1 MKAVRLLTVAALVA
15 ASLAPAAAASGRKP
29 GSALVYPI
37 QITDPAGFFTIVSV
51 TNTNLAPETP
61 TTNGG
66 GTNVHFEYVNVTYPA
81 VLPAPNPLIPET
93 CAIHNVVTY
102 LTPADTLA
110 VLTACHNPFFNRG
123 YLVISAENPDLFDT
137 AWKHDYLIGSEFVA
151 NPAGGAYYLN
161 AIPFN
166 ADPARADHAAT
177 DADGD
182 KQLDF
187 NTTEYEQV
195 PDTLYAD
202 SVIAEL
208 YPALTLINLT
218 GGVSARNSV
227 HLDVWND
234 NEVQTSV
241 DFVMGCWF
249 EQNLVALSL
258 WFHPAWLALNTTG
271 DDPTELDLN
280 CNGLEDASTLW
291 FRIDSTRVAT
301 SGGTTISNDG
311 ALLGAITGGGPP
323 PSAGIFHTLSSGK
336 LLWESVATQDNGVF
350 LDP

>member
-1 MKAVRLLTVAALVA
+1 MKAVRILSLAALVA
-15 ASLAPAAAASGRKP
+15 ASLAPNVLANGRKP

-37 QITDPAGFFTIVSV
+37 QISDPTGFFTIVHV
-51 TNTNLAPETP
+51 TNTNTAPETP

-66 GTNVHFEYVNVTYPA
+66 GTNVHFEYVNTVWDPQF
-81 VLPAPNPLIPET
+81 PLIPAS
-93 CAIHNVVTY
+93 CAISNIVDY
-102 LTPADTLA
+102 LTPADTLS
-110 VLTACHNPFFNRG
+110 VLTFCHNPAFNRG
-123 YLVISAENPDLFDT
+123 YLVISAENPDIFDV
-137 AWKHDYLIGSEFVA
+137 AWKHDFLIGSELVINAF
-151 NPAGGAYYLN
+151 GGAYELN
-161 AIPFN
+161 AIPFI
-166 ADPARADHAAT
+166 AGPGLAAGAAT
-177 DADGD
+177 DLDGD

-187 NTTEYEQV
+187 NTAEYEKV

-202 SVIAEL
+202 AVITEL
-208 YPALTLINLT
+208 FPSLTLINLT

-249 EQNLVALSL
+249 EHPLALIHF
-258 WFHPAWLALNTTG
+258 WFNPAWQALNIVS

-280 CNGLEDASTLW
+280 CNGVEDFNTVW

-301 SGGTTISNDG
+301 FGGTTISTDG
-311 ALLGAITGGGPP
+311 ALLGAITGGSP
-323 PSAGIFHTLSSGK
+323 AAFQGISHNLSTGK
-336 LLWESVATQDNGVF
+336 LLWESNEVQDNGVF